1 MACRVN
7 TIPLLHWK
15 QIKTQRHV
23 YQLNNNNQ
31 FLPDD
36 WDESKSSTERQR
48 CCDASSQSHNQSGV
62 NRRSK
67 KAQSLNFGLFKVAE
81 SVDDRNG
88 KDETQSVN
96 VDNYVF
102 VNQVNQGQG
111 YQRFLGNEV
120 KDEPAYGKWNC

>member
-1 MACRVN
+1 
-7 TIPLLHWK
+7 
-15 QIKTQRHV
+15 
-23 YQLNNNNQ
+23 
-31 FLPDD
+31 
-36 WDESKSSTERQR
+36 
-48 CCDASSQSHNQSGV
+48 
-62 NRRSK
+62 
-67 KAQSLNFGLFKVAE
+67 LNFGLFKVAE

-120 KDEPAYGKWNC
+120 KDEPAYGK